1 MQAGVLGKSAGE
13 LDSKLAGGSGV
24 PGSPFPSPAVAGLAV
39 ESSLVRDTEAQ
50 NTFTSACRTLL
61 CWGKAGVTV

>member
-13 LDSKLAGGSGV
+13 LDIKLAGRSGV

-39 ESSLVRDTEAQ
+39 ESSLVRDTEA
-50 NTFTSACRTLL
+50 REIPLL
-61 CWGKAGVTV
+61 LHAEPFCAGGKQG